1 MNDKIFLA
9 QMGAK
14 IKAARKKARF
24 SQMKLGELCNL
35 HHSSISQIE
44 CGNKDSKLSS
54 IRRIAVVL
62 KKDIKDF
69 L

>member
-1 MNDKIFLA
+1 MTEAVFLA

-14 IKAARKKARF
+14 IKAARKQAKL

-35 HHSSISQIE
+35 HHSSVSQIE
-44 CGNKDSKLSS
+44 CGNADSKLSS
-54 IRRIAVVL
+54 LMRIAEVL
-62 KKDIKDF
+62 NKDVKDF